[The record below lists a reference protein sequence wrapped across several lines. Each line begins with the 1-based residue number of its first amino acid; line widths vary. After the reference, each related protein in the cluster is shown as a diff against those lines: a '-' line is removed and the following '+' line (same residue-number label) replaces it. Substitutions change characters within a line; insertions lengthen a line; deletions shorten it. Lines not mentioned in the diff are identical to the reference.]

1 MKKKVLIIT
10 YYWPPSGGA
19 GVQRWLKFTKY
30 LCELGLEPHVVIPS
44 NPNYPVIDTSFEKD
58 IENLDIKIIKIPI
71 WEPYNIYRK
80 FMGFSEDYKINHTFS
95 AGDKSNNWKSKLA
108 LWFKSNV
115 FIPDPRIFWTL
126 NTPSILSK
134 YIIQQN
140 IDTII
145 TTSPPHSIQLIGYI
159 LKNKLKHI
167 KWIADLRD
175 PWTTI
180 YFSNTLPQSL
190 FSKKIN
196 AWLEKKVLQKADH
209 VITVSKA
216 LCEEFSLI
224 SNRKIHCI
232 TNGYDADDIQSN
244 TEFDYSSFS
253 MSYIGTLFKAYN
265 MPNFWEVI
273 SEICSENMQF
283 KKDLKITI
291 AGSVDSN
298 IIEKF
303 NELNISDNIN
313 YLGYLNHDKI
323 NEIIQKTQILLL
335 TTPEHNNKGILT
347 GKVFEYMATLKPIL
361 CITSQYNN
369 LWNLIQETKS
379 GYCASF
385 DNKEEIKN
393 IVLSLYKNYT
403 NQNFTHNAIENIKKY
418 NRKSLTEELIKII
431 NE

>member
-126 NTPSILSK
+126 NTHNIIEK
-134 YIIQQN
+134 YIKEQQ

-145 TTSPPHSIQLIGYI
+145 TTSPPHSVQLIGY
-159 LKNKLKHI
+159 KLKRKMNNL

-180 YFSNTLPQSL
+180 YFSNTLPQS
-190 FSKKIN
+190 FISKKIN

-291 AGSVDSN
+291 AGSVDFS

-323 NEIIQKTQILLL
+323 NEIIQETQILLL
-335 TTPEHNNKGILT
+335 TTPENDNKGILT
-347 GKVFEYMATLKPIL
+347 GKVFEYLATLKPIL
-361 CITSQYNN
+361 CITSKHNN
-369 LWNLIQETKS
+369 LWNLIQETQS
-379 GYCASF
+379 GFCVDFYSK
-385 DNKEEIKN
+385 DEIKRILLLLYN
-393 IVLSLYKNYT
+393 QYKNKD
-403 NQNFTHNAIENIKKY
+403 FIHNDIENIKKY

>member
-126 NTPSILSK
+126 NTHSIIEK
-134 YIIQQN
+134 YIEVQQ

-145 TTSPPHSIQLIGYI
+145 TTSPPHSVQLIGY
-159 LKNKLKHI
+159 KLKRKMKNL

-180 YFSNTLPQSL
+180 YFSNTLHQS
-190 FSKKIN
+190 FISKKIN
-196 AWLEKKVLQKADH
+196 TWLEKKVLQKADH
-209 VITVSKA
+209 VITVSEA
-216 LCEEFSLI
+216 LSEEFSIL

-253 MSYIGTLFKAYN
+253 MSYIGTLFKSYN

-291 AGSVDSN
+291 AGSIDSS

-313 YLGYLNHDKI
+313 YLGYVNHNKI

-335 TTPEHNNKGILT
+335 TTPENNNKGILT

-385 DNKEEIKN
+385 DNKQEIKH
-393 IVLSLYKNYT
+393 IVLSLYENYT
-403 NQNFTHNAIENIKKY
+403 KQRFGKNDIENIKKY